1 MVVTVMRVGVIGVG
15 SMGRNH
21 VRVYSEIAE
30 LVGVTDVMKESS
42 KAVAEKFGVRVF
54 DTPEELLAHVDAVS
68 ICTPTS
74 EHLKVAR
81 LAVEKGVHLLVE
93 KPFTGASV
101 TAEELVGLADKARVT
116 LASGFIERS
125 NPIVGNMKRMVQ
137 SKAFGDVISIASR
150 RVSSFPARVRDVGV
164 IMDLG
169 IHDVD
174 VLRHVKGSEVRSV
187 FALGGSYNAQ
197 ACEDYANLLLEF
209 KDGGPGFIEVN
220 WLTPMKVRR
229 LSLTCS
235 QAFVQADYIDQ
246 SMEIS
251 SSSIGEV
258 DAGNLFNIPLD
269 LDVHR
274 ISVKKEEPLKVE
286 LENFLK
292 AAEDGREAPISG
304 RDAVSNLK
312 VCEAALRSLRTKEK
326 QTLDD

>member
-1 MVVTVMRVGVIGVG
+1 MRVGVIGVG
-15 SMGRNH
+15 SMGKNH

-30 LVGVTDVMKESS
+30 LVGVTDVMQDSS
-42 KAVAEKFGVRVF
+42 RSVADKFGVRSYE
-54 DTPEELLAHVDAVS
+54 TPLDLLKDVDAVS

-81 LAVEKGVHLLVE
+81 MAVEQGVHLLVE
-93 KPFTGASV
+93 KPFTGKSETAS
-101 TAEELVGLADKARVT
+101 ELVAMADKAKVT
-116 LASGFIERS
+116 LASGFIERC
-125 NPIVGNMKRMVQ
+125 NPIVGNLRSLVAAKR
-137 SKAFGDVISIASR
+137 FGDVISIASR
-150 RVSSFPARVRDVGV
+150 RVSSFPARIRDVGV

-187 FALGGSYNAQ
+187 YALGGSHNTDK
-197 ACEDYANLLLEF
+197 CEDFANLLLEF
-209 KDGGPGFIEVN
+209 EDGGLGFIEVN

-235 QAFVQADYIDQ
+235 EAFVQADYIDQ

-251 SSSIGEV
+251 SSSIK
-258 DAGNLFNIPLD
+258 DLDPGNLFNLPLE

-274 ISVKKEEPLKVE
+274 IAVKKEEPLKVE

-292 AAEDGREAPISG
+292 AAGEGKEAPISG

-312 VCEAALRSLRTKEK
+312 VCEAALRSLKSKGKEK
-326 QTLDD
+326 VEI

>member
-1 MVVTVMRVGVIGVG
+1 MRVGVIGVG
-15 SMGRNH
+15 SMGKNH

-42 KAVAEKFGVRVF
+42 RTVAERFEVKAYE
-54 DTPEELLAHVDAVS
+54 TPEALLKDVDAVS

-74 EHLKVAR
+74 EHFKVAKM
-81 LAVEKGVHLLVE
+81 AIDEGVHLLVE
-93 KPFTGASV
+93 KPFTGKSSD
-101 TAEELVGLADKARVT
+101 AEKLVGMADKASIT
-116 LASGFIERS
+116 LASGFIERC
-125 NPIVGNMKRMVQ
+125 NPIVGHMRNLVASGR
-137 SKAFGDVISIASR
+137 FGDVISLASR
-150 RVSSFPARVRDVGV
+150 RVSSFPARIRDVGV

-187 FALGGSYNAQ
+187 YALGGSYNAQ
-197 ACEDYANLLLEF
+197 TCEDYANLLLEF
-209 KDGGPGFIEVN
+209 EDGGLGFIEVN
-220 WLTPMKVRR
+220 WLTPMKVRK

-235 QAFVQADYIDQ
+235 KAFVQADYIDQ

-251 SSSIGEV
+251 SSSVKEL
-258 DAGNLFNIPLD
+258 DQNNLFNLPLD

-286 LENFLK
+286 LENFLN
-292 AAEDGREAPISG
+292 AAKEGKEAPISG

-312 VCEAALRSLRTKEK
+312 VCEAALRSLKGKCKEK
-326 QTLDD
+326 VEA

>member
-1 MVVTVMRVGVIGVG
+1 MRVGVIGVG
-15 SMGRNH
+15 SMGKNH

-30 LVGVTDVMKESS
+30 LVGVTDVIQEASRS
-42 KAVAEKFGVRVF
+42 VAERFSVRSY
-54 DTPEELLAHVDAVS
+54 DTPQELLRDVDAVS

-81 LAVEKGVHLLVE
+81 MAIERGVHLLVE
-93 KPFTGASV
+93 KPFTGTSS
-101 TAEELVGLADKARVT
+101 TAQELVEMADREKVT

-125 NPIVGNMKRMVQ
+125 NPIVTHLRNLVEIRR
-137 SKAFGDVISIASR
+137 FGDVISIASR
-150 RVSSFPARVRDVGV
+150 RVSSFPTRIRDVGV

-174 VLRHVKGSEVRSV
+174 VLRYVKGSEVRSV
-187 FALGGSYNAQ
+187 FALGGSYNANS
-197 ACEDYANLLLEF
+197 CEDFANLLLEF
-209 KDGGPGFIEVN
+209 EDGGMGFIEVN

-235 QAFVQADYIDQ
+235 EAFVQADYIDQ

-251 SSSIGEV
+251 SSSIKEL
-258 DAGNLFNIPLD
+258 DPGNLFNIPLD
-269 LDVHR
+269 LDVHH

-286 LENFLK
+286 LERFLK
-292 AAEDGREAPISG
+292 AAEAGKEAPISG

-312 VCEAALRSLRTKEK
+312 VCSRHKVDEADASEHRLIIPYPR
-326 QTLDD
+326 

>member
-1 MVVTVMRVGVIGVG
+1 MVATVMRVGVIGVG
-15 SMGRNH
+15 SMGKNH

-42 KAVAEKFGVRVF
+42 RTVAEKFGVRSF
-54 DTPEELLAHVDAVS
+54 ETPEELLSHVDAVS

-74 EHLKVAR
+74 EHLKVAK
-81 LAVEKGVHLLVE
+81 LAIEKGVHLLVE
-93 KPFTGASV
+93 KPFTGASAS
-101 TAEELVGLADKARVT
+101 AEELVDMAEKAKVT

-125 NPIVGNMKRMVQ
+125 NPIVGNLKRMVE

-150 RVSSFPARVRDVGV
+150 RVSSFPARIRDVGV

-174 VLRHVKGSEVRSV
+174 VLRYVKGSEVRSV

-209 KDGGPGFIEVN
+209 DDGGLGFIEVN

-251 SSSIGEV
+251 SSSVGEV
-258 DAGNLFNIPLD
+258 DTGNLFNIPLD

-274 ISVKKEEPLKVE
+274 VSVKKEEPLKVE
-286 LENFLK
+286 LENFLR
-292 AAEDGREAPISG
+292 AAKECKEAPISG
-304 RDAVSNLK
+304 RDAASNLK

-326 QTLDD
+326 QVLGD

>member
-1 MVVTVMRVGVIGVG
+1 
-15 SMGRNH
+15 MGKNH
-21 VRVYSEIAE
+21 VRVYSDIAE
-30 LVGVTDVMKESS
+30 LVGVTDVMQESS
-42 KAVAEKFGVRVF
+42 KTVAEKFGVRSY
-54 DTPEELLAHVDAVS
+54 DTPEALLKDVDAVS

-74 EHLKVAR
+74 EHLKVAK
-81 LAVEKGVHLLVE
+81 LAIEQGVNLLVE
-93 KPFTGASV
+93 KPFTGNSRDAL
-101 TAEELVGLADKARVT
+101 ELVNLADKAKVT

-125 NPIVGNMKRMVQ
+125 NPIVGHMRNLVVNGR
-137 SKAFGDVISIASR
+137 FGDVISIASR
-150 RVSSFPARVRDVGV
+150 RVSSFPARIRDVGV

-174 VLRHVKGSEVRSV
+174 VLRYVKGSEVRSV
-187 FALGGSYNAQ
+187 YALGGSYNAQ

-209 KDGGPGFIEVN
+209 EDGGLGFIEVN

-235 QAFVQADYIDQ
+235 KAFVQADYIDQ

-251 SSSIGEV
+251 SSSV
-258 DAGNLFNIPLD
+258 KDLDTGNLFNLPLD
-269 LDVHR
+269 LDVHH

-292 AAEDGREAPISG
+292 AAKDKKEAPISG

-312 VCEAALRSLRTKEK
+312 VCEASLRSLKSKGKEK
-326 QTLDD
+326 VEG